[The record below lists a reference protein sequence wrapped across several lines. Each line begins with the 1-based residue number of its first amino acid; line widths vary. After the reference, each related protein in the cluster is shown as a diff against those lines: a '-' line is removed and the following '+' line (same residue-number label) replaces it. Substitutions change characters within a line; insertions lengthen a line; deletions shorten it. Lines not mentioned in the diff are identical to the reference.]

1 MQKPLNLISDL
12 AALVKYRIYISYD
25 MAKKRTIADLIK
37 DEFKQNSLSYIDA
50 YKEADGG
57 VGWVIDSQSGATL
70 KTPAPEQLFVLEQ
83 PPIQSAPEQKHWVEI
98 YTGSKRKAY
107 YYYRY
112 VWMEG
117 RKLHHVHISGAA
129 SSLKAK
135 STKQLVEDAIAIGNS
150 PTEIIALI
158 KSVK

>member
-1 MQKPLNLISDL
+1 MT
-12 AALVKYRIYISYD
+12 
-25 MAKKRTIADLIK
+25 KKRTIADLIK
-37 DEFKQNSLSYIDA
+37 DEFKQNSLFYIDA
-50 YKEADGG
+50 YKEADGSD
-57 VGWVIDSQSGATL
+57 WVIDSQSGATL
-70 KTPAPEQLFVLEQ
+70 KTPAPEQKVVLEQ
-83 PPIQSAPEQKHWVEI
+83 PPIPSAPEQKHWVEI

-135 STKQLVEDAIAIGNS
+135 STKQLVEDAIALGLY
-150 PTEIIALI
+150 PTQIITLI
-158 KSVK
+158 QNEKLLAVAVA

>member
-1 MQKPLNLISDL
+1 MT
-12 AALVKYRIYISYD
+12 
-25 MAKKRTIADLIK
+25 KKRTIADLIK
-37 DEFKQNSLSYIDA
+37 DEFKQNSLFYIDA

-57 VGWVIDSQSGATL
+57 VGWVIDSQSGATS
-70 KTPAPEQLFVLEQ
+70 KIPAPEQLFVLEQ

-135 STKQLVEDAIAIGNS
+135 STKQLVEDAIALGLY
-150 PTEIIALI
+150 PTQIITLSQNEKLLAVAVAPRQT
-158 KSVK
+158 KP